1 MKKSNTSERLKQL
14 LKDRNIRQADILE
27 KAKPYCEKFNI
38 RLGRNDLS
46 QYVSGKVVPGQD
58 KLTILGLALNVSETW
73 LMGYDV
79 PMEREVKKASKLSN
93 PTNADV
99 ERYFQKTVK
108 DRGTDHFIS
117 EEELQEIEDALRKTE
132 YITQIPVLKSVGKG
146 SLNLSPDNVLEYI
159 DISNDTASNYFWGTS
174 FAICAKDNSLKNL
187 GIEKGDTMFFD
198 TENDLDPHDTK
209 GQIVLVS
216 TDIVPEP
223 FIRRLTLQHD
233 GLVIL
238 DAKGDA
244 LPMAFSYSDFIRE
257 VEILGRLVCNVKLY
271 A

>member
-1 MKKSNTSERLKQL
+1 MQIGERIKNR
-14 LKDRNIRQADILE
+14 RNKLGISVDELAASIEKNRATIYRYEKGDIENLPVAVLE
-27 KAKPYCEKFNI
+27 PLAKALHTTPAY
-38 RLGRNDLS
+38 
-46 QYVSGKVVPGQD
+46 
-58 KLTILGLALNVSETW
+58 
-73 LMGYDV
+73 LMGWTED
-79 PMEREVKKASKLSN
+79 PEDGAIFNSKKESALSC

-99 ERYFQKTVK
+99 EKYFQKTVK

-117 EEELQEIEDALRKTE
+117 EEELQAIEDALKKTE
-132 YITQIPVLKSVGKG
+132 YITQIPVLKSVDKD
-146 SLNLSPDNVLEYI
+146 SLNLSPDNILEYI
-159 DISNDTASNYFWGTS
+159 DISNDTASNYFWGTP

-257 VEILGRLVCNVKLY
+257 VEILGRLVFNVKLY